1 MWFILTITLIDILI
15 KILAN
20 YAKDLVFFLTE
31 GKTHVSKSFHS
42 ILEFMMFLP
51 RWTLLWIYEQPIHSA
66 QPSLFSLTFMFPEAV
81 SDPLF
86 FCQFHMVLT
95 GLDLV
100 IYTW

>member
-51 RWTLLWIYEQPIHSA
+51 R
-66 QPSLFSLTFMFPEAV
+66 
-81 SDPLF
+81 
-86 FCQFHMVLT
+86 
-95 GLDLV
+95 
-100 IYTW
+100 